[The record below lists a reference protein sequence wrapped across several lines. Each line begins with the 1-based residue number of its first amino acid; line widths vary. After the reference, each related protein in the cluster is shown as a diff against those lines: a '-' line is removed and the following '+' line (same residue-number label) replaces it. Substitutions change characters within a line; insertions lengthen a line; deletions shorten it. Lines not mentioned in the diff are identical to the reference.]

1 MKPLRRTS
9 LLIGAMEQKRERACE
24 TSKLMEERFSS
35 QYRLF
40 IAELLHIHHLG
51 ALTLTAVMEQF
62 QLSEDLR
69 FSLLFSHYKVITE

>member
-1 MKPLRRTS
+1 M
-9 LLIGAMEQKRERACE
+9 
-24 TSKLMEERFSS
+24 LMEERFLS

-40 IAELLHIHHLG
+40 NTELLHIHHLG

-62 QLSEDLR
+62 QLSEDLH